1 MYLIVIDKE
10 TKFRKLKK
18 CSYGKFLYMDAIF

>member
-10 TKFRKLKK
+10 TKFRKLKE
-18 CSYGKFLYMDAIF
+18 CSYCKFLVMDAIF